1 MLMIV
6 EALKDTDEHVSV
18 VTVALEDDVS
28 ELLSFLQAITI
39 TSAVK
44 AALSQKIDFF
54 FRDIHIDLKMFLFII
69 GFWM

>member
-1 MLMIV
+1 MIA